1 MANGIYTTV
10 NSREELAE
18 MDENRDKMH
27 QVKVWFEKAAIIE
40 AIVMIYLSFASVIG
54 NFAVILGVVYLILL
68 KKKDAKIC
76 RTAAFIHL
84 LLAVLIVITSI
95 VYCVSAF
102 TAGASSLSMP
112 KVFSAIVPE
121 EAIMSSEG
129 NQSLTDVAFKS
140 IKIITIIN
148 LIISSFMSLLP
159 VWVSMKSID
168 YCIMHD
174 ELKEKNGY
182 PGFYPDIAAV
192 QNKFATLDMKLFDE
206 TVEKFTKILT
216 PKKESENSAAMKAL
230 VKEAE
235 NLRFQKTIQT
245 EKTTV
250 LPQNEQKDLDIDFMP
265 EIDVLPEITD
275 SDDLKKPPSDNSFME
290 DVKSS

>member
-40 AIVMIYLSFASVIG
+40 TIVMIYLSFASVIG

-84 LLAVLIVITSI
+84 LPAVLIVITSI

-182 PGFYPDIAAV
+182 PYFHPDIYV
-192 QNKFATLDMKLFDE
+192 SQNRFATSDMNSLTGFAQKLN
-206 TVEKFTKILT
+206 KALT
-216 PKKESENSAAMKAL
+216 PEKNSENSQAMKAL
-230 VKEAE
+230 VEEAE
-235 NLRFQKTIQT
+235 KLKIQKQMQSERTNT
-245 EKTTV
+245 PHEKS
-250 LPQNEQKDLDIDFMP
+250 DIDFMP
-265 EIDVLPEITD
+265 EIDVLPVITD
-275 SDDLKKPPSDNSFME
+275 SEDLKKLPPDNSLME
-290 DVKSS
+290 DIKSS